1 MLRILADENFNERIT
16 NGLRSSHEFQL
27 VLASDVGLLAT
38 PDPIILEWA
47 ATNDCIVL
55 THDRSTMP
63 PFAYARIAA
72 GDLMTGLF
80 IVPTLFP
87 VGRAIYE
94 LTFLAQLSE
103 QQDWRDQVI
112 FFPL

>member
-1 MLRILADENFNERIT
+1 
-16 NGLRSSHEFQL
+16 
-27 VLASDVGLLAT
+27 
-38 PDPIILEWA
+38 
-47 ATNDCIVL
+47 
-55 THDRSTMP
+55 
-63 PFAYARIAA
+63 
-72 GDLMTGLF
+72 MTGLF